1 MALVWRAMPVQDAP
15 YPYVPHLGES
25 RQYWRDMVLGVNDG
39 LVSMFLLVAGVVG
52 GRLDARAVLLT
63 GIAGALA
70 GAISMATGEW
80 LATKSQE
87 EVFDREIT
95 LERDH
100 ILHHRASE
108 VEQLWGLLEN
118 IGLRDE
124 ALTQAVE
131 QISSSDES
139 LFQSMKVLEFGVL
152 DGERR
157 SPWRA
162 AVFSGG
168 LFTLGSLPSI
178 IPFIFLDDTLGALVW
193 AGVLAGISL
202 FAVGVAK
209 SMATKTSLWKSGL
222 ENLGVSMLGAAAS
235 FWIGRAYDAAF

>member
-1 MALVWRAMPVQDAP
+1 MPSKSAH
-15 YPYVPHLGES
+15 PYVPHLGDS
-25 RQYWRDMVLGVNDG
+25 RQYWRDMILGVNDG

-52 GRLDARAVLLT
+52 GRLDARQVLLT
-63 GIAGALA
+63 AIAGAIA

-100 ILHHRASE
+100 ILYHRESE
-108 VEQLWGLLEN
+108 VDQLWGLLEN
-118 IGLRDE
+118 IGLKDD
-124 ALTQAVE
+124 ALRRAVE
-131 QISSSDES
+131 QISADDES

-152 DGERR
+152 DQERR

-162 AVFSGG
+162 AVFSGV
-168 LFTLGSLPSI
+168 LFFLGSLPSVV
-178 IPFIFLDDTLGALVW
+178 PFIFFDETWTALVW
-193 AGVLAGISL
+193 AGILAGVSL

-209 SMATKTSLWKSGL
+209 SMATRTSLWRAGV
-222 ENLGVSMLGAAAS
+222 ENLGVSMLGAALS
-235 FWIGRAYDAAF
+235 FWVGRAYDATF

>member
-1 MALVWRAMPVQDAP
+1 MPASKP
-15 YPYVPHLGES
+15 AHPYVPHLGES
-25 RQYWRDMVLGVNDG
+25 RQYWRDMILGVNDG

-52 GRLDARAVLLT
+52 GRLDAKQVLLT
-63 GIAGALA
+63 GLAGAIA

-87 EVFDREIT
+87 EVFDREIS

-100 ILHHRASE
+100 IRYHRESE

-118 IGLRDE
+118 IGLTGE
-124 ALTQAVE
+124 ALRTAAE

-152 DGERR
+152 DQERR

-168 LFTLGSLPSI
+168 LFLLGSLPSVV
-178 IPFIFLDDTLGALVW
+178 PFVFIDSTLTALIW
-193 AGVLAGISL
+193 AAVLAGVGL
-202 FAVGVAK
+202 FTVGAAK
-209 SMATKTSLWKSGL
+209 SMATKTNVWKSGL
-222 ENLGVSMLGAAAS
+222 ENLGVSMMGAVLS